1 MSKSVILS
9 LLAQGNT
16 GTEILTIL
24 DSIVESI
31 VQENIDSCAEVFAV
45 WCRLLVRVLRLFV
58 APLIRDS
65 SYSWAQCFMGL
76 RLWGR
81 RAYNIFGSLLTY
93 RGDKSTSSYRYIK
106 KIPGV
111 QWHLRNQKRILHLV
125 METKEKQR
133 VNVDPQHRRMHRTR
147 ERKNKPYWNF
157 FRVVL
162 AGWMIRYPRPFFVTL
177 GIVLVTIYNAVTK

>member
-1 MSKSVILS
+1 
-9 LLAQGNT
+9 
-16 GTEILTIL
+16 
-24 DSIVESI
+24 
-31 VQENIDSCAEVFAV
+31 
-45 WCRLLVRVLRLFV
+45 VLRCLPSDVVYSCGCCGYSWHLLFV
-58 APLIRDS
+58 IAVIREPS
-65 SYSWAQCFMGL
+65 V
-76 RLWGR
+76 LWGCGYGGGGR
-81 RAYNIFGSLLTY
+81 IIFFGSLLTY

-111 QWHLRNQKRILHLV
+111 QWHLRNQKRILHLA

-133 VNVDPQHRRMHRTR
+133 VNVGPQHKRMHRTR
-147 ERKNKPYWNF
+147 GRKNKPYWNF